1 MEWSPLLNTRNF
13 VIIFP
18 IIILCIVFL
27 IYKQFHFICD
37 VFVLLLDTN
46 LSLEDTSKLKNYVN
60 IIFTLHGML
69 RCCMCCLLS
78 SYFFSLSVF
87 FKVKRIKP
95 TALRHNHYNWSQT
108 FHMRV
113 MNSHNVQTT
122 FGKCINSSITFFTL
136 YLNHCLHTFPLFMP
150 LSNAVIDCFVVC
162 TKKISRALLFLIFG
176 MKNDQNVWRR
186 HL

>member
-1 MEWSPLLNTRNF
+1 MSIHDLYASKF
-13 VIIFP
+13 G
-18 IIILCIVFL
+18 
-27 IYKQFHFICD
+27 
-37 VFVLLLDTN
+37 FVLLSKTN
-46 LSLEDTSKLKNYVN
+46 LYLED
-60 IIFTLHGML
+60 IINWKITTINFWIHSVW
-69 RCCMCCLLS
+69 RCYWCCLL
-78 SYFFSLSVF
+78 YLNVFSHSVF
-87 FKVKRIKP
+87 LLFLEKQKFS
-95 TALRHNHYNWSQT
+95 ALNHNHYNWSQT